1 MQNLS
6 AQDVRELMDY
16 NALTEALRAG
26 FAGAITTPVRHH
38 HTIERP
44 DQANATLLLMP
55 AWQDVMKHGSSVG
68 SYVGIKMVTVY
79 PDNEKRLQN
88 PSILGTYML
97 LDGESG
103 TILALLDGPTL
114 TVWRTAC
121 ASALAASYLARQDAS
136 HLLMVGTGALA
147 SHLVRAHSAIRP
159 ITKVSLWGR
168 NPDKANSLAD
178 TFADLDCDI
187 EVVEE
192 LEATAKEADIISCAT
207 MATEPIIRGA
217 WLKPGSHLDLVGA
230 YRPDMREADDEAVI
244 RSAVF
249 VDTIAGATKEGGDI
263 TQPLAN
269 GSLSLDRIQG
279 DLFDLCRNKV
289 SGREGE
295 GDITFFKSVGTAL
308 EDLAAAQFVYEK
320 RQALMLPPS
329 PME

>member
-6 AQDVRELMDY
+6 AQDVTELMDY
-16 NALTEALRAG
+16 KALTDALRAG

-55 AWQDVMKHGSSVG
+55 AWQNVMEHGSSVG

-79 PDNEKRLQN
+79 PDNEARLQN

-103 TILALLDGPTL
+103 SILALLDGPTL

-121 ASALAASYLARQDAS
+121 ASALAASYLAREDAS
-136 HLLMVGTGALA
+136 HLLMVGTGALS
-147 SHLVRAHSAIRP
+147 SHLVRAHCANRP
-159 ITKVSLWGR
+159 IRKISLWGR
-168 NPDKANSLAD
+168 NKDKAIKLAE
-178 TFADLDCDI
+178 TFADL
-187 EVVEE
+187 E
-192 LEATAKEADIISCAT
+192 LEIDIVDNLEAVARDADIISCAT
-207 MATEPIIRGA
+207 MAQDPIIKGA

-230 YRPDMREADDEAVI
+230 YRPDMREADDDAVI
-244 RSAVF
+244 RASVY

-269 GSLSLDRIQG
+269 GSLELDSIRG
-279 DLFDLCRNKV
+279 DLFDLCRKEGA
-289 SGREGE
+289 GRQGE
-295 GDITFFKSVGTAL
+295 DEITLFKSVGTAL

-329 PME
+329 PIE